1 MENKKTR
8 IGFFI
13 LILIVAVFL
22 LLKITAEKKEE
33 PLEIGVSLYLAED
46 TFIEKIL
53 AGMEESAREY
63 EERTGRKVVLNVS
76 IANGSQRLQNEQ
88 VKRYVSLGYDAVCIN
103 LVDRTRASAII
114 DEVLAVQEDMPVVF
128 FNREPVEEDV
138 FRGEHI
144 YYVGA
149 DAKASA
155 ILQGK
160 AVVECLER
168 YAGMDKNG
176 DGILQ
181 YVMLEGEMG
190 HQDTVMRSEYSRM
203 TIEKAGVPLQKL
215 EHGTADWQRGH
226 AEVLMEQ
233 WIEVHGDD
241 IELVLS
247 NNDDMALGAADAL
260 EQAGMRAAIFGI
272 DATDV
277 GLAAVKEGKLWATVD
292 CNGAAQ
298 GDMAFSIAADLAAE
312 GKLSEKIPLVDQ
324 RYVRVPLKVHMMSE
338 LKNIKGISLS
348 EKENFAV
355 DD

>member
-1 MENKKTR
+1 MEKKKIR
-8 IGFFI
+8 LGIFI
-13 LILIVAVFL
+13 LILIAAVCL
-22 LLKITAEKKEE
+22 LLQINAEKKAE

-63 EERTGRKVVLNVS
+63 EERTGRKVILNVS
-76 IANGSQRLQNEQ
+76 VANGSQRLQNEQ
-88 VKRYVSLGYDAVCIN
+88 VKRYISLGYDAVCIN

-114 DEVLAVQEDMPVVF
+114 DEVLAVREDMPVVF

-144 YYVGA
+144 YYVGS
-149 DAKASA
+149 DAKTSA

-160 AVVECLER
+160 AVLESLER
-168 YAGMDKNG
+168 HAEMDKNG
-176 DGILQ
+176 DGVLQ

-203 TIEKAGVPLQKL
+203 TIEEAGVPLQKL

-233 WIEVHGDD
+233 WIQHHGDQ

-260 EQAGMRAAIFGI
+260 EQAGMTAAIFGI

-277 GLAAVKEGKLWATVD
+277 GLTAVEEGKLWATVD
-292 CNGAAQ
+292 CNGAIQ
-298 GDMAFSIAADLAAE
+298 GNMAFSIAADLAAD
-312 GKLSEKIPLVDQ
+312 GKVSEKIPLVDQ
-324 RYVRVPLKVHMMSE
+324 RYIRVPLKIHMMPE
-338 LKNIKGISLS
+338 Q
-348 EKENFAV
+348 
-355 DD
+355 